1 MRDIPDPIVV
11 YESDVGG
18 WHSDADWMPPVPVTG
33 ELRRRLQD
41 DLEALVRI
49 EYEFLMAQQVLS
61 EIDFAALALATQRAQ
76 MAEVW
81 QLLYGDSP
89 ELEAYAGANYQQ
101 SSHEMI
107 AWAHA
112 QVLNYVKRG

>member
-1 MRDIPDPIVV
+1 MHDEVYPIVV
-11 YESDVGG
+11 SDAAEGVWG
-18 WHSDADWMPPVPVTG
+18 SDADWMPPVPVTG
-33 ELRRRLQD
+33 DLRRRLQA

-89 ELEAYAGANYQQ
+89 ELEVYAGANYQQ
-101 SSHEMI
+101 SLHEMV